1 MGASLFAEPVTA
13 RQAADWGMIWEA
25 VDDTGFEALWRSRAA
40 KLAVGPT
47 MTYQYA
53 KEAIRGSF
61 ENSLEEQLLVEARLQ
76 GRCGKTRDFRE
87 GVMAFLEKRPAEY
100 EGR

>member
-1 MGASLFAEPVTA
+1 MGRLYVQVA
-13 RQAADWGMIWEA
+13 G
-25 VDDTGFEALWRSRAA
+25 
-40 KLAVGPT
+40 
-47 MTYQYA
+47 
-53 KEAIRGSF
+53 
-61 ENSLEEQLLVEARLQ
+61 VEDEGVVRRLQ